1 MSIFDDLS
9 GLWDDANQFLA
20 PVADFIQPIAQD
32 LIPGF
37 KLAQDLLGI
46 GPQAGST
53 YSQQYPQLLGGASG
67 QWDSPVM
74 SAVQVAQGAGGVFS
88 GGGTMDF
95 PLTLTGGMGRG
106 LIPYGGGMIPRG
118 YRVVQRAAQRPT
130 AGRPAGVYL
139 ARSRRMNPL
148 NPRALSRAERR
159 MSSFTRYV
167 KRHFQTSH
175 LMPKRKTRSRKRR

>member
-9 GLWDDANQFLA
+9 GLWDDANAFLA
-20 PVADFIQPIAQD
+20 PVADFLNPIAQD

-37 KLAQDLLGI
+37 KLAEDLLGL
-46 GPQAGST
+46 GPPAGQN
-53 YSQQYPQLLGGASG
+53 YSQAWPGTAGAGASG
-67 QWDSPVM
+67 QWTALP
-74 SAVQVAQGAGGVFS
+74 SAVQVSKGVGGVYS
-88 GGGTMDF
+88 DGGQMDF
-95 PLTLTGGMGRG
+95 PLMTTGGMGRG

-118 YRVVQRAAQRPT
+118 YRVRQLPARRAT
-130 AGRPAGVYL
+130 AGHPAGVYL
-139 ARSRRMNPL
+139 SRTRRMNPL

-167 KRHFQTSH
+167 KRHFQTTH